1 MPRRS
6 TGHENR
12 ARDDDRRRAVIATVR
27 ARDIPA
33 GAVLSG
39 GLPGLAPL
47 AVGGGEIVVEVSV
60 AAGGQV
66 EKIKPIRTTPP
77 FTQML
82 IDRVSGW
89 RFAPAT
95 EDPPGRDGKPTGRRP
110 VASKVLV
117 AALFRAP
124 TLLTP
129 TQGEPPTTV
138 AAASTDVVYPSLM
151 MEPSFPPVARFGGVV
166 MIEARIG
173 RSGNIIDAKV
183 IASSPPFDEP
193 ALQAARQWRFFPGQI
208 KDNAESYAYL
218 IFGFP
223 QPVTGK

>member
-1 MPRRS
+1 MRIPLVVTIVVALFFPQS
-6 TGHENR
+6 TPEPYR
-12 ARDDDRRRAVIATVR
+12 PARYS
-27 ARDIPA
+27 
-33 GAVLSG
+33 SG

-47 AVGGGEIVVEVSV
+47 AVGGGEVVVELSV

-66 EKIKPIRTTPP
+66 ENIKPIRTTPP

-82 IDRVSGW
+82 VERVSGW

-95 EDPPGRDGKPTGRRP
+95 EDPLGPDGKPKGRGP

-138 AAASTDVVYPSLM
+138 SAASTEVVYPSLM
-151 MEPSFPPVARFGGVV
+151 IAPAFPPGARFGGVV

-173 RSGNIIDAKV
+173 SSGTIDDARV
-183 IASSPPFDEP
+183 IASSPPFDE
-193 ALQAARQWRFFPGQI
+193 AAMQAARQWRFFPGQI
-208 KDNAESYAYL
+208 KDNAATYAYL

-223 QPVTGK
+223 EPVTGR

>member
-1 MPRRS
+1 MRIALVMTIVGALFFPQS
-6 TGHENR
+6 TPEPYR
-12 ARDDDRRRAVIATVR
+12 PARYA
-27 ARDIPA
+27 
-33 GAVLSG
+33 SG
-39 GLPGLAPL
+39 GPPGLAPL
-47 AVGGGEIVVEVSV
+47 AVGGGEVVLELSV

-66 EKIKPIRTTPP
+66 ENIKPIRTTPP

-82 IDRVSGW
+82 VDRVRGW

-95 EDPPGRDGKPTGRRP
+95 EDPLGPDGKPTGRRP

-129 TQGEPPTTV
+129 TQGELPTTV
-138 AAASTDVVYPSLM
+138 SAASREVVYPSLM
-151 MEPSFPPVARFGGVV
+151 IEPPFPPDGRFGGVV
-166 MIEARIG
+166 LIEARIG
-173 RSGNIIDAKV
+173 PTGIINEARV
-183 IASSPPFDEP
+183 IAPSPPFDEP

-208 KDNAESYAYL
+208 KDNAETYAYL

-223 QPVTGK
+223 QPVTGR